1 MNQQPYNSPAMWKL
15 KELLEWNSQ
24 AEINGK
30 WVPARPL
37 NYKPCLCPI
46 WKRLRYAWQVVRG
59 HAETFVWP
67 EGQ

>member
-1 MNQQPYNSPAMWKL
+1 MWTL
-15 KELLEWNSQ
+15 KSLINHCNTTS

-37 NYKPCLCPI
+37 NGTRTYTPFVLRI
-46 WKRLRYAWQVVRG
+46 KRAWEVFMGRADVF
-59 HAETFVWP
+59 TWP